1 MRPEGCGQD
10 RHVKEW
16 LSLPMNT
23 CDGPLYAKKAWG
35 GLGVP
40 KLKEPITA
48 MQVRKLHKLSTSSHP
63 VTRVIMNKCY
73 GVERYKE
80 MWALAGGQ
88 REKTWGKPSPGYDPE
103 AL

>member
-23 CDGPLYAKKAWG
+23 CDGPLYAKKVRG

-40 KLKEPITA
+40 ELKELITA

-63 VTRVIMNKCY
+63 VTKVIMNKCY

-80 MWALAGGQ
+80 RPA
-88 REKTWGKPSPGYDPE
+88 RENQGKAQPW
-103 AL
+103 L

>member
-23 CDGPLYAKKAWG
+23 CDGLLYVNNAWG

-40 KLKEPITA
+40 KLKKRIPA

-63 VTRVIMNKCY
+63 VTRVIR
-73 GVERYKE
+73 ERYKE

>member
-1 MRPEGCGQD
+1 MRIEGYGQE
-10 RHVKEW
+10 RNVKEW

-35 GLGVP
+35 VP
-40 KLKEPITA
+40 KLKELITA

-73 GVERYKE
+73 GVERYKP
-80 MWALAGGQ
+80 MWA
-88 REKTWGKPSPGYDPE
+88 
-103 AL
+103 